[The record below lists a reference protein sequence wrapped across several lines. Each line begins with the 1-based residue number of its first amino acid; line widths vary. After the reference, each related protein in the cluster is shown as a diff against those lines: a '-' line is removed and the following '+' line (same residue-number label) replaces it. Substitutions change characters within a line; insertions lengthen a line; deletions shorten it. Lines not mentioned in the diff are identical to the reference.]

1 MSPSLRMG
9 KELHME
15 QEKSDK
21 QKKPSLL
28 VEIFDWVDS
37 VVFSVILMILVFTL
51 VFRIVGIKGESMENT
66 VLDGEKVIISDVF
79 YTPKQGDI
87 VVISRDYFNSL
98 GQPVEGSEPII
109 KRVIATEGQTVNI
122 DFESGIVYVD
132 DQPLDEPY
140 TKTPT
145 NRQDDV
151 QFPLTVED
159 DCVFVL
165 GDNRAISKD
174 SRDSSIGLV
183 NERYILGKVIL
194 RVYPFDRFGSLD

>member
-1 MSPSLRMG
+1 
-9 KELHME
+9 ME

>member
-1 MSPSLRMG
+1 
-9 KELHME
+9 ME
-15 QEKSDK
+15 QDK
-21 QKKPSLL
+21 TGKPKKTPLL
-28 VEIFDWVDS
+28 LEIFDWVDS
-37 VVFSVILMILVFTL
+37 VVFSVVLMILIFTL

-66 VLDGEKVIISDVF
+66 VLDGEKVIISDMF
-79 YTPKQGDI
+79 YTPKRGDI

-98 GQPVEGSEPII
+98 GQPIEGSEPII

-122 DFESGIVYVD
+122 DFESGVVYVD
-132 DQPLDEPY
+132 DVPLDEPY
-140 TKTPT
+140 TKTLT

-151 QFPLTVED
+151 QFPVVVED
-159 DCVFVL
+159 GCIFVL

-194 RVYPFDRFGSLD
+194 RVYPFARFGRVK

>member
-1 MSPSLRMG
+1 MSPPLRIVKELRME
-9 KELHME
+9 K
-15 QEKSDK
+15 EKSD
-21 QKKPSLL
+21 QRKKPSLL
-28 VEIFDWVDS
+28 LEIFDWVDS
-37 VVFSVILMILVFTL
+37 VVFSVIFMILIFTL

-79 YTPKQGDI
+79 YTPKRGDI

-122 DFESGIVYVD
+122 DFESGVVYVD

-151 QFPLTVED
+151 QFPLKVED
-159 DCVFVL
+159 GCVFVL
-165 GDNRAISKD
+165 GDNRAVSKD

-194 RVYPFDRFGSLD
+194 RVYPFDRFGSLN

>member
-1 MSPSLRMG
+1 ME
-9 KELHME
+9 KE
-15 QEKSDK
+15 QTEKK
-21 QKKPSLL
+21 KKPSVLL
-28 VEIFDWVDS
+28 EIFDWIDS
-37 VVFSVILMILVFTL
+37 VVFSVILMILIFTL

-79 YTPKQGDI
+79 YTPKRGDI

-132 DQPLDEPY
+132 DEPLDEPY

-151 QFPLTVED
+151 QFPLTVDEG
-159 DCVFVL
+159 CIFVL

-194 RVYPFDRFGSLD
+194 RVYPFDRFGRLH

>member
-1 MSPSLRMG
+1 
-9 KELHME
+9 ME

-51 VFRIVGIKGESMENT
+51 VFRIVGIKGESMEDT

-122 DFESGIVYVD
+122 DFESGVVYVD